1 MEQLISRTRYI
12 PESYA
17 YRIKNFVYEDY
28 RPAKKEIRV
37 NKPPYQKYTKTNKY
51 NEINLNNKTIVKI
64 TREFTELY
72 EEIESSK
79 YILDTHID
87 EENENSEKYDSET
100 WTRAIEFIA
109 AFAKFIYE
117 EQARIIDTPEIID
130 GPDGSIDILWR
141 KPDRRLLINI
151 PNDENGQIS
160 FYGDNLKSKKIEAEF
175 PKEDFDSGI
184 KFSLYSILCGK

>member
-1 MEQLISRTRYI
+1 MEQIISKSSSPKRYL
-12 PESYA
+12 PERYNNGFLG
-17 YRIKNFVYEDY
+17 IFFEDY
-28 RPAKKEIRV
+28 RPKDNSARLYE
-37 NKPPYQKYTKTNKY
+37 KYTKAKKY

-79 YILDTHID
+79 YILNTYID
-87 EENENSEKYDSET
+87 EEDENSEKYDSET